1 MNDMNEN
8 FDAFDEY
15 ALQYDLEETALKRKY
30 EHSYRVVHQADEIA
44 YTLKLD
50 EEDSYLA
57 CLIALLHDIGR
68 FSQWKE
74 YHTYNDL
81 DSIDHATLGNKK
93 LFEDNLIKK
102 FKLDKKDYEI
112 VRAAIENHNK
122 FSINEKELSEKEILH
137 SKIVRDA
144 DKIDILYEFSNPK
157 LLDLNG
163 ENNDE
168 VNDKIKEDFYNH
180 KPIDRKII
188 KNKNENVI
196 MLIALV
202 YDLYFDYSK
211 KTVLEKEYLDR
222 MLERLKNKKLFK
234 SYIEEAKKYL
244 KGSDK

>member
-112 VRAAIENHNK
+112 VRTAIENHNK

>member
-68 FSQWKE
+68 FPQWKE
-74 YHTYNDL
+74 YQTYNDL
-81 DSIDHATLGNKK
+81 DSIDHATLGNKI
-93 LFEDNLIKK
+93 LFEDNLIEK
-102 FKLDKKDYEI
+102 FKLDKKDYKI
-112 VRAAIENHNK
+112 VRTAIENHNK
-122 FSINEKELSEKEILH
+122 FSTNEKELSEKEILH

-157 LLDLNG
+157 LLDLSG

>member
-81 DSIDHATLGNKK
+81 DSIDHATLGNKI

-112 VRAAIENHNK
+112 VRTAIENHNK

-180 KPIDRKII
+180 KPIDRKTI